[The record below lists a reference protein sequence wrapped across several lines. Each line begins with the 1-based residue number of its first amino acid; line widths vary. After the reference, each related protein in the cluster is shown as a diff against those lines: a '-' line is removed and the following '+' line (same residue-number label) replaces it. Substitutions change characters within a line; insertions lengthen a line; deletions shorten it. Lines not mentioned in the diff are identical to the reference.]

1 MCTCK
6 HTHYHRGSRNRGIQL
21 RSTSVIAET
30 YPDGQYLDQIEPYQR
45 STQTKTFVSITSSI
59 LLLLVLQIE
68 YLWLTKKKRVVMDE
82 ISLR

>member
-30 YPDGQYLDQIEPYQR
+30 YPDGQYLDQIEPNQW

-59 LLLLVLQIE
+59 LLLLVLPFAMICS
-68 YLWLTKKKRVVMDE
+68 WARDVKNE
-82 ISLR
+82 ISGWN